1 MFAVFLSAV
10 VRTVNKSSIF
20 SRQYVA
26 FQFDKKVFHL
36 VIIVLTANENQ
47 IHKNTANTSNLKR
60 LRDGF

>member
-47 IHKNTANTSNLKR
+47 IHKNTANTSNVT
-60 LRDGF
+60 